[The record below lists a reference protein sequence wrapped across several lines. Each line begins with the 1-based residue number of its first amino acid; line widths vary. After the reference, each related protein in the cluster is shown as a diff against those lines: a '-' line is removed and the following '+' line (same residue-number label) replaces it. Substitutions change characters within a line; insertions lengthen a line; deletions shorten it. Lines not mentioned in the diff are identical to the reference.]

1 MISPLNWLAGFL
13 KDSFNTDIAALRA
26 VITGKDTEYNNV
38 SDLRGKPI
46 GVSRLGSGSHIFAS
60 YMALREKWYKPETQ
74 EVQPL
79 EFKGAVSLQA
89 CVVVELTQPPRS
101 Q

>member
-1 MISPLNWLAGFL
+1 MISPLNWSAEPIT
-13 KDSFNTDIAALRA
+13 DSLNTDVPAYRA
-26 VITGKDTEYNNV
+26 VITGKDTEYINV

-79 EFKGAVSLQA
+79 EFKGAVSVQA
-89 CVVVELTQPPRS
+89 RVVVELTRPPRS